1 VAHGRTPLPSA
12 WLLAPRVV
20 DWRLPPEI
28 WASAATF
35 LGSRGVEIG
44 DEHFW
49 TRKTQLTRLVGRNQ
63 AKDEFEQFVA
73 SSAADLLRTGFL
85 VVWDLS
91 TAEDLVQECLLQV
104 ARRWPRV
111 RSMEQPKAYARR
123 ILFNLALDGAKRH
136 HRHRSEL
143 NIADRSVIEDRH
155 DLAAARALGAVET
168 TSELI
173 DALGALT
180 PRQRAALVLRYFEDL
195 SESEVAE
202 VLGCSVG
209 TVKSTTSR
217 ALERLRGV
225 LVPVKVADSLGQGY
239 GENGENDDD

>member
-1 VAHGRTPLPSA
+1 VR
-12 WLLAPRVV
+12 
-20 DWRLPPEI
+20 
-28 WASAATF
+28 
-35 LGSRGVEIG
+35 
-44 DEHFW
+44 
-49 TRKTQLTRLVGRNQ
+49 RNQ

-91 TAEDLVQECLLQV
+91 SAEDLVQECLLQV

-111 RSMEQPKAYARR
+111 RSMEHPKAYARR
-123 ILFNLALDGAKRH
+123 ILFNLALDGAKRQQ
-136 HRHRSEL
+136 RHRSEL
-143 NIADRSVIEDRH
+143 HIAGRPALQDPH
-155 DLAAARALGAVET
+155 DEAAARALGAVET

-225 LVPVKVADSLGQGY
+225 LVPVKAADSLGQRCSDQ
-239 GENGENDDD
+239 NGENDDD

>member
-1 VAHGRTPLPSA
+1 V
-12 WLLAPRVV
+12 
-20 DWRLPPEI
+20 
-28 WASAATF
+28 
-35 LGSRGVEIG
+35 
-44 DEHFW
+44 
-49 TRKTQLTRLVGRNQ
+49 TRPVRRNQ
-63 AKDEFEQFVA
+63 AKDEFERFVA
-73 SSAADLLRTGFL
+73 SCGADLLRTGFL

-91 TAEDLVQECLLQV
+91 SAEDLVQECLLQV

-111 RSMEQPKAYARR
+111 RSMEHPKAYARR
-123 ILFNLALDGAKRH
+123 ILFNLALDGAKRQ

-143 NIADRSVIEDRH
+143 HIAGRSALEDRH
-155 DLAAARALGAVET
+155 DEAAARELGAVEAT
-168 TSELI
+168 CELI

-202 VLGCSVG
+202 ILGCSIG

-225 LVPVKVADSLGQGY
+225 LVPVKAADSLGQRHSHQ
-239 GENGENDDD
+239 NGDSDDD